1 MRHAAWVL
9 LFCALP
15 AHAWV
20 RTKNSAGMCIWWQ
33 ARSHTFQIDAQGT
46 PDAPTAETYDAIRR
60 SFQTWAAVQCTDL
73 VLTEEPLSTA
83 PADRLVGY
91 FQNASNHNLVLFRT
105 RACRD
110 VVPAG
115 DACRTQG
122 GCGNLYDCWDDI
134 SANTARGSGVIAT
147 TTTTT
152 NRLTGEI
159 LDSDIELNDSPPST
173 GTKFTFTTV
182 DGLPCTTPGE
192 TGCVRID
199 VQNTVTH
206 EAGHSLGLDHT
217 DDPRATMYASAPSGQ
232 TSKRILGT
240 DDITGICAIYPR
252 GAQTVT
258 CIQATPSSGCGC
270 SPGQSGPGSV
280 LATLAV
286 LLQMA
291 RRSRRRPQIAISASK
306 NAARKALRVHG
317 TRS

>member
-15 AHAWV
+15 ARAYV
-20 RTKNSAGMCIWWQ
+20 RTTNSAHLCIWWQ

-46 PDAPTAETYDAIRR
+46 PDAPTAETYDAIRK

-73 VLTEEPLSTA
+73 MLREEPLSTR

-91 FQNASNHNLVLFRT
+91 FQNGSDHNLVLFRT

-110 VVPAG
+110 VVPTS
-115 DACRTQG
+115 DPCRSQG
-122 GCGNLYDCWDDI
+122 GCGNLYDCWDD
-134 SANTARGSGVIAT
+134 THGSGVIAT

-159 LDSDIELNDSPPST
+159 LDSDIELNDSPPAT

-182 DGLPCTTPGE
+182 DGLPCTTPGQ

-206 EAGHSLGLDHT
+206 EAGHTLGLDHT
-217 DDPRATMYASAPSGQ
+217 DNPSATMYASAPSGQ
-232 TSKRILGT
+232 TSKRILGS
-240 DDITGICAIYPR
+240 DDIAGICGIYPR

-258 CIQATPSSGCGC
+258 CMQNATAPGGCGC

-286 LLQMA
+286 LLQIA

-306 NAARKALRVHG
+306 NPASTALRVHG

>member
-1 MRHAAWVL
+1 MRHVAWVL

-15 AHAWV
+15 AQAYK
-20 RTKNSAGMCIWWQ
+20 RTTNSAGLCIWWRWPE

-46 PDAPTAETYDAIRR
+46 PDAPAAETYDAIRK
-60 SFQTWAAVQCTDL
+60 SFQTWAAVPCTDL
-73 VLTEEPLSTA
+73 VLTEEPLSTN
-83 PADRLVGY
+83 PADRLIGY
-91 FQNASNHNLVLFRT
+91 FQPGTNHNLVLFRT

-110 VVPAG
+110 PAVVPAG
-115 DACRTQG
+115 DPCRTQG
-122 GCGNLYDCWDDI
+122 GCGNLYDCWDD
-134 SANTARGSGVIAT
+134 AHGSGVIAT

-159 LDSDIELNDSPPST
+159 LDSDIELNDSPPAA

-182 DGLPCTTPGE
+182 NGLPCTTPGE

-232 TSKRILGT
+232 TSKRILGS
-240 DDITGICAIYPR
+240 DDIAGICAIYPR

-258 CIQATPSSGCGC
+258 CVQSTPSGGCGC

-286 LLQMA
+286 LLQIA

-306 NAARKALRVHG
+306 NPASKALRVQG

>member
-1 MRHAAWVL
+1 VRHAAWVL

-15 AHAWV
+15 AHAWE
-20 RTKNSAGMCIWWQ
+20 RTKNSAGMCLWWQ

-46 PDAPTAETYDAIRR
+46 PDAPTAETYGAIRK

-83 PADRLVGY
+83 PADRKIGY
-91 FQNASNHNLVLFRT
+91 FQPGFNHNLVLFRT

-115 DACRTQG
+115 DVCRTQG

-134 SANTARGSGVIAT
+134 SANTAHGSGVIAST
-147 TTTTT
+147 TTTS

-159 LDSDIELNDSPPST
+159 LDSDIELNDSPPPT

-182 DGLPCTTPGE
+182 DGLPCTTAGQ
-192 TGCVRID
+192 TGCVWID

-217 DDPRATMYASAPSGQ
+217 TDPRATMYASAPSGQ
-232 TSKRILGT
+232 TSKRILGS
-240 DDITGICAIYPR
+240 DDISGICTIYLR
-252 GAQTVT
+252 GAPTVT
-258 CIQATPSSGCGC
+258 CVPPAQSGGCGC

-286 LLQMA
+286 LLQIA
-291 RRSRRRPQIAISASK
+291 RRSRRRPQIAITASK
-306 NAARKALRVHG
+306 NPASKALRDHG

>member
-1 MRHAAWVL
+1 VKHVPWVL

-15 AHAWV
+15 AHAYK
-20 RTKNSAGMCIWWQ
+20 RTTNSANLCIWWQ

-46 PDAPTAETYDAIRR
+46 PDAPTAETYDAIRK

-73 VLTEEPLSTA
+73 VLTEEPLSTK

-91 FQNASNHNLVLFRT
+91 FQNGSDHNLVLFRT

-110 VVPAG
+110 FVPAG
-115 DACRTQG
+115 DACRSQG
-122 GCGNLYDCWDDI
+122 GCGNLYDCWDD
-134 SANTARGSGVIAT
+134 AHGSGVIAT

-159 LDSDIELNDSPPST
+159 LDSDIELNDSPAAT

-182 DGLPCTTPGE
+182 DGLPCTTPGQ

-206 EAGHSLGLDHT
+206 EAGHTLGLDHT
-217 DDPRATMYASAPSGQ
+217 DNPSATMYASAPSGQ
-232 TSKRILGT
+232 TSKRILGS
-240 DDITGICAIYPR
+240 DDIAGICAIYPR

-258 CIQATPSSGCGC
+258 CMQNATAPGGCGC

-286 LLQMA
+286 LLQIA

-306 NAARKALRVHG
+306 NAASTALRVHG

>member
-20 RTKNSAGMCIWWQ
+20 RTKNSSGVCLWWQ
-33 ARSHTFQIDAQGT
+33 TRSHTFQIDSQGT

-73 VLTEEPLSTA
+73 VLTEETLSTA

-105 RACRD
+105 RACR
-110 VVPAG
+110 
-115 DACRTQG
+115 
-122 GCGNLYDCWDDI
+122 
-134 SANTARGSGVIAT
+134 
-147 TTTTT
+147 
-152 NRLTGEI
+152 
-159 LDSDIELNDSPPST
+159 
-173 GTKFTFTTV
+173 
-182 DGLPCTTPGE
+182 CTTPGE

-206 EAGHSLGLDHT
+206 EAGHTLGLDHT
-217 DDPRATMYASAPSGQ
+217 TDPRATMYASAPSGQ
-232 TSKRILGT
+232 TSKRILGA
-240 DDITGICAIYPR
+240 DDIAGICAIYPR
-252 GAQTVT
+252 GAQTAT
-258 CIQATPSSGCGC
+258 CIQDSPPSGGCGC

-286 LLQMA
+286 LLQIA
-291 RRSRRRPQIAISASK
+291 RRSRRRPQTAISASK
-306 NAARKALRVHG
+306 NPASTPLKVHG

>member
-20 RTKNSAGMCIWWQ
+20 RTKNSSGVCLWWQ
-33 ARSHTFQIDAQGT
+33 TRSHTFQIDSQGT

-60 SFQTWAAVQCTDL
+60 SFQTWAAVECTDL
-73 VLTEEPLSTA
+73 VLTEETLSTA

-115 DACRTQG
+115 DSCRSQG
-122 GCGNLYDCWDDI
+122 GCGNVYDCWDDVHGT
-134 SANTARGSGVIAT
+134 SVIAT

-152 NRLTGEI
+152 IRQTGEI
-159 LDSDIELNDSPPST
+159 LDSDIELNDSPPAS
-173 GTKFTFTTV
+173 GTKLTFTTV

-206 EAGHSLGLDHT
+206 EAGHTLGLDHT
-217 DDPRATMYASAPSGQ
+217 TDPRATMYASAPSGQ
-232 TSKRILGT
+232 TSKRILGA
-240 DDITGICAIYPR
+240 DDIAGICAIYPR
-252 GAQTVT
+252 GAQTAT
-258 CIQATPSSGCGC
+258 CIQDSPPSGGCGC

-286 LLQMA
+286 LLQIA
-291 RRSRRRPQIAISASK
+291 RRSRRRPQTAISASK
-306 NAARKALRVHG
+306 NPASTPLKVHG